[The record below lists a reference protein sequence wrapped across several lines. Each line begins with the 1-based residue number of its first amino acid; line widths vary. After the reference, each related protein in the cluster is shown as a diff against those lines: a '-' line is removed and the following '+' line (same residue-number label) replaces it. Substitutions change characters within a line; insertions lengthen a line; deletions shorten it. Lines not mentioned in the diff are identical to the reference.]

1 MPRVYVFTIFLS
13 FVAGL
18 LTAMMVSLGEYKL
31 LVKLLLLIFAL
42 IVFNEKIALFENL
55 LSRRERSELRSL
67 GFIVLL
73 MLFLLVIM
81 GVL

>member
-18 LTAMMVSLGEYKL
+18 LTAMMASLGEYKL

-42 IVFNEKIALFENL
+42 IVFNEKAALFENL

-67 GFIVLL
+67 GFVILL
-73 MLFLLVIM
+73 ILFLLVIM